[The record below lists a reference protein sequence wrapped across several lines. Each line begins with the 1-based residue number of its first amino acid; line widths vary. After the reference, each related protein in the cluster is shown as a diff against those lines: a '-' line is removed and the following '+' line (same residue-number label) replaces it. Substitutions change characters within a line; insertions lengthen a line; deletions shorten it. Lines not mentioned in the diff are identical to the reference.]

1 MADKPQRPG
10 VGSDNVDALIG
21 RESDPHNGSLQ
32 TLEITGFRLNS
43 PNQPRHDFLASVMNT
58 SSPSISDINYANEA
72 NVGAY
77 ASRNQSAS
85 STPMTM
91 AAPINE
97 MESLRNMVIQNQQ
110 MLQNIMARS
119 SGISRAPSTMSAAP
133 TDDSGRTVHSMSD
146 SEEDRVASDHD
157 INDNIQ
163 TPVGSM
169 DDFINKCIRND
180 NNDDNEPLD
189 NEHVQI
195 LESLKEFFADEDKC
209 GLAINDS
216 LAEILSAAFHVR
228 VTEEKTKK
236 IADMYHKP
244 SNMKNCHV
252 PKTNDSVWGSLRRK
266 TQDTDA
272 KLQKIQMQQMKS
284 IIPTVQVFDKLLA
297 AAKAGKGLNAN
308 ETSECIKLLQH
319 SIQLSQTAFNEIS
332 YRRRHFLKGD
342 LKPCYRQLCYDNN
355 PITKYL
361 LGDNVES
368 KMKDID
374 TAQKVGNKVGS
385 GPSGNRK
392 SFSGHGHGNQRPFH
406 PYNQGQGRQG
416 QGKWDRFHKHP
427 RNNFLGKKKRR
438 DNKDM

>member
-32 TLEITGFRLNS
+32 TLEINDFRLNS
-43 PNQPRHDFLASVMNT
+43 PNQPRHDFLASGMNT
-58 SSPSISDINYANEA
+58 FSPSILDINNVHEA
-72 NVGAY
+72 HVGAH
-77 ASRNQSAS
+77 ASRNSSAS

-91 AAPINE
+91 AAPMNK
-97 MESLRNMVIQNQQ
+97 MESLRKMVIQNQQ
-110 MLQNIMARS
+110 MLQNLIAKS
-119 SGISRAPSTMSAAP
+119 SGISWAPSTMSAAP

-146 SEEDRVASDHD
+146 SEKDRVASDHD
-157 INDNIQ
+157 INDNYIQ

-195 LESLKEFFADEDKC
+195 LESLKEFFGDEDKC
-209 GLAINDS
+209 GLPINDS
-216 LAEILSAAFHVR
+216 LAEILSAAFHTR

-236 IADMYHKP
+236 IADLYHKP

-252 PKTNDSVWGSLRRK
+252 PITKDSVWGSLRRK
-266 TQDTDA
+266 TQDMDA
-272 KLQKIQMQQMKS
+272 KLQKIQMQQIKS

-297 AAKAGKGLNAN
+297 AGKAGKGLNAK
-308 ETSECIKLLQH
+308 ETSECFKLLQH

-361 LGDNVES
+361 LGDNVQS

-392 SFSGHGHGNQRPFH
+392 SFSGHGHGNRRPFH
-406 PYNQGQGRQG
+406 PYNQGRQG
-416 QGKWDRFHKHP
+416 QGKWDRSHKQH
-427 RNNFLGKKKRR
+427 RNNFLGKKKR
-438 DNKDM
+438 DNIDM